1 MAFQERTLSC
11 ADCGTSFAFT
21 VEEQQFHA
29 DRGYTNEPKRCP
41 SCRETRRSERG
52 GTGFGGESGGGGGGF
67 RQMHSAVC
75 AECGK
80 DTEVPFRPTGDRP
93 VYCWDCFH
101 KRGGGGGSYS

>member
-41 SCRETRRSERG
+41 SCRETRRGERR
-52 GTGFGGESGGGGGGF
+52 GTGIGDGG
-67 RQMHSAVC
+67 
-75 AECGK
+75 
-80 DTEVPFRPTGDRP
+80 DGDN
-93 VYCWDCFH
+93 
-101 KRGGGGGSYS
+101 GS